1 MCDLKAGLVP
11 WRSMVNSYSQHYSCP
26 SGNALVLA
34 EVRFLEG
41 TLCIMYSSLLTLI
54 TFLEVPLGSSKLET
68 VSQFSVMLFNS
79 SVCELISMVIRRFRG
94 I

>member
-1 MCDLKAGLVP
+1 
-11 WRSMVNSYSQHYSCP
+11 
-26 SGNALVLA
+26 
-34 EVRFLEG
+34 
-41 TLCIMYSSLLTLI
+41 MYSSLLTLI